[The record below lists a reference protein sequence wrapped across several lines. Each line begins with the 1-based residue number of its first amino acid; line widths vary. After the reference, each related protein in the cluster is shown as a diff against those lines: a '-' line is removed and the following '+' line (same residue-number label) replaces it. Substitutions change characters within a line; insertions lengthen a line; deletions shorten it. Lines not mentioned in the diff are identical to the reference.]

1 MKPWFLYIVQC
12 TDNSLYTGIALDVE
26 KRVAKHNSGTG
37 AKYVQG
43 KLPVVLAYSEKLEN
57 QTAAMK
63 REIQIKKWSK
73 ARKLALIQSGR

>member
-12 TDNSLYTGIALDVE
+12 SDNSLYTGIALDVE

-37 AKYVQG
+37 ANYVQG

-57 QTAAMK
+57 QKAAMK
-63 REIQIKKWSK
+63 REIQIKKWPRAK
-73 ARKLALIQSGR
+73 KLALIQTGR